1 VARDILVSAFLLSG
15 SFFILLSAIGILRM
29 PDLYMRVSTAT
40 KATTLGVGL
49 IVLGAAVHFGS
60 LPIVGKSLL
69 VIAFLFLTAPVAGQI
84 LARAGLLTGSPLWEG
99 TRYND
104 YEEDAAGQKKEGS
117 NPGRGNHERA
127 SKT

>member
-1 VARDILVSAFLLSG
+1 MMRDILISVFLLSG
-15 SFFILLSAIGILRM
+15 SFFILLSAIGIMRM

-49 IVLGAAVHFGS
+49 IVLSSALYFES

-84 LARAGLLTGSPLWEG
+84 LVRAGLMSGSQLWRG
-99 TRYND
+99 TRYNEYD
-104 YEEDAAGQKKEGS
+104 EKDVNMDPTSEYHEQS
-117 NPGRGNHERA
+117 GNERR
-127 SKT
+127 

>member
-1 VARDILVSAFLLSG
+1 MRDMLISVFLLSG
-15 SFFILLSAIGILRM
+15 SFFILLSAIGIMRM

-49 IVLGAAVHFGS
+49 IVLSSALYFES

-84 LARAGLLTGSPLWEG
+84 LVRAGLMSGSQLWRG
-99 TRYND
+99 TRYNEYGNND
-104 YEEDAAGQKKEGS
+104 EIAKKNS
-117 NPGRGNHERA
+117 
-127 SKT
+127 